1 METLYKYIILGA
13 IVDINII
20 KRYGLIALALII
32 SMIALILSLMSEE
45 PVTPSFR
52 VNDGLLQ
59 VRKNDSWQSV
69 FDLAELE
76 SEDGVSVEGVVL
88 TEDGSL
94 QFELSDGTT
103 LLTDALDIPQGDRG
117 LQGLIGETGN
127 GIEGASLNEIG
138 ELVIEYTNGDFQNV
152 GSVMGLRGPRGY
164 AGQDGEDGV
173 NSRFQFVRDLE
184 ENYQFLDLAYE
195 IDDQTS
201 YVNEKISAGYIPVAS
216 SEDLSA
222 IASSSNHTFA
232 SGTAFEITMTP
243 SLDDNYIQVAAFNI
257 TDAYFDARITD
268 FEGIYDGA
276 NYELG
281 IIRDTADIGFRPY
294 VFLNPRSARFDN
306 VYLDISLIDVTFS
319 DIPVDFGLV
328 RNPKQGITLVN
339 NRLNIII
346 ETDSVAQFSN
356 FGLITSGSGSA
367 SENLIYAEN
376 VNSVIAIYAPN
387 SERISLV
394 GSVSGRVNGNTL
406 LAKNV
411 FSVIYINT
419 VSVTEVG
426 GVVGYLQDS
435 MSIIDTFFVNIAIGA
450 QTSSSYGYASV
461 TDVGGVTSELN
472 DSGFLIAK
480 NGYTNILVNT
490 NTNIGLAPFGDGTR
504 MNYIGGVISELDN
517 DSTVYIKDVSTNV
530 YLNADVMT
538 ESTVLEEHNIN
549 FDELSGLIAYI
560 DSDRHNVFI
569 ERVYTSLNFSADLT
583 NVPLHTI
590 NLNVRDSGSII
601 GISDGESINVT
612 LVDSYGEFDINFDLS
627 RPSGTTNE
635 DYDQIG
641 SVFGETYTNA
651 IMVENSYGYSNH
663 PEITNVVPGRL
674 NVHKGLSSLEDSFPN
689 SNANLNLRAI
699 WLNSGLW
706 TFEPGIPVPLEVYD
720 AFPMD

>member
-1 METLYKYIILGA
+1 M
-13 IVDINII
+13 DINII
-20 KRYGLIALALII
+20 KRYGFIALALII

-59 VRKNDSWQSV
+59 VRKNDKWQSV

-103 LLTDALDIPQGDRG
+103 LLTDTLDIPQGERG

-152 GSVMGLRGPRGY
+152 GSVMGLRGPRGD

-184 ENYQFLDLAYE
+184 ESYQFLDLAYE

-232 SGTAFEITMTP
+232 SGTAFEITITP
-243 SLDDNYIQVAAFNI
+243 NLDDNYIQVAAFNI

-276 NYELG
+276 NYTLG
-281 IIRDTADIGFRPY
+281 IIRDSDSIAFDPY
-294 VFLNPRSARFDN
+294 VFSNPRNARFDN
-306 VYLDISLIDVTFS
+306 LNLDISLLNVTFINDNNGDVAS
-319 DIPVDFGLV
+319 DFGLV
-328 RNPKQGITLVN
+328 KGPRKGITFVN
-339 NRLNIII
+339 NQLNITI
-346 ETDSVAQFSN
+346 ETDSLFIFAN
-356 FGLITSGSGSA
+356 LGLITSGAGSQN
-367 SENLIYAEN
+367 ENLVYAEN
-376 VNSVIAIYAPN
+376 ISSSIHIDAPN
-387 SERISLV
+387 SMRINQLGSLSGRIS
-394 GSVSGRVNGNTL
+394 GNTV
-406 LAKNV
+406 LAKNI
-411 FSVIYINT
+411 FSDIYINAS
-419 VSVTEVG
+419 SVNEVA

-435 MSIIDTFFVNIAIGA
+435 MSIIDTISVNIEINA
-450 QTSSSYGYASV
+450 QTSSTHGYSSV
-461 TDVGGVTSELN
+461 TNVGGIVSELN
-472 DSGFLIAK
+472 DSGYLIAK
-480 NGYTNILVNT
+480 NGYTNILVNASI
-490 NTNIGLAPFGDGTR
+490 NVGDAPYGDNTR
-504 MNYIGGVISELDN
+504 MNYIGGVLSQLDN
-517 DSTVYIKDVSTNV
+517 DSTVYIKDITTNVRVST
-530 YLNADVMT
+530 DVMT
-538 ESTVLEEHNIN
+538 ESTVLEVHDIN

-560 DSDRHNVFI
+560 DRDRHNVFI
-569 ERVYTSLNFSADLT
+569 ERVYASLNLT
-583 NVPLHTI
+583 ANLKDVPLHTI

-601 GISDGESINVT
+601 GLSDGESVNVT

-635 DYDQIG
+635 EYDQIG
-641 SVFGETYTNA
+641 SVFGEAFSSA
-651 IMVENSYGYSNH
+651 IMVENSYGYSNY
-663 PEITNVVPGRL
+663 PEITNVIPGRL
-674 NVHKGLSSLEDSFPN
+674 NVLKGLSSLDDSFQN
-689 SNANLNLRAI
+689 SNSNFNLRAI
-699 WLNSGLW
+699 WLDSGLW
-706 TFEPGIPVPLEVYD
+706 TFEPSIPVPLEVYD